1 VSLRSRIR
9 LPGGHTLEGSP
20 HDWARWAFWVP
31 LRQAL
36 DPRRPQQLRRAWPL
50 WRAQYLAAGSQKEA
64 MRAELTA
71 IFGPQGIED
80 MVRDAYR
87 IAFRVHLEEV
97 LLGKLTPD
105 TWPNFMRFA
114 GRENL
119 DAALDRGKGAII
131 AVPHAGNF
139 MMMIASVSLAGYPY
153 TQYAARGMAP
163 PEVAQAHA
171 EVFGVN
177 RWREEARAARES
189 NEDRL
194 PANFITLETNA
205 RELYRRLEANE
216 VIGLSPDG
224 RIGKKFV
231 PLTYLGRQALLNP
244 GVARLARGTG
254 AAIVPTLCSCPA
266 DDVNICT
273 FAEPIYPEEH
283 GRKRPWR
290 ELLEAYFVGA
300 VEPWVREHPGEYGIW
315 LAHCRERAAV
325 DDHPLFTDYAPDE
338 RYLKYL

>member
-1 VSLRSRIR
+1 MSLRSRIK
-9 LPGGHTLEGSP
+9 LPGGYALDGSP

-31 LRQAL
+31 LRGAL
-36 DPRRPQQLRRAWPL
+36 DPRKPEQLRRAYPL
-50 WRAQYLAAGSQKEA
+50 WRAQYAAAGSQKEA
-64 MRAELTA
+64 MRAELRA
-71 IFGPQGIED
+71 VFGDDDEQR
-80 MVRDAYR
+80 VRDAYR

-105 TWPNFMRFA
+105 TWPNFMRFE

-119 DAALDRGKGAII
+119 DAALARGKGAII

-163 PEVAQAHA
+163 PEVAAQHA

-177 RWREEARAARES
+177 RWREEARAAREA
-189 NEDRL
+189 NEDKL
-194 PANFITLETNA
+194 PANFITLETNV
-205 RELYRRLEANE
+205 RELYRRLDANE
-216 VIGLSPDG
+216 VIGISPDG
-224 RIGKKFV
+224 RIGNKFV
-231 PLTYLGRQALLNP
+231 PVNYLGRQALLNP
-244 GVARLARGTG
+244 GVARLARATG
-254 AAIVPTLCSCPA
+254 AAIVPTFCSAPV

-273 FAEPIYPEEH
+273 FADPIYPVDDA
-283 GRKRPWR
+283 GKKRGWR
-290 ELLEAYFVGA
+290 ELLEAYFLGA

-325 DDHPLFTDYAPDE
+325 DDHPLFTDYAPDD
-338 RYLKYL
+338 RYKKHL

>member
-1 VSLRSRIR
+1 MSMLSKIK
-9 LPGGHTLEGSP
+9 LPGGYSLEGSP

-31 LRQAL
+31 LRETL
-36 DPRRPQQLRRAWPL
+36 DPHKPEQLRRLYPL
-50 WRAQYLAAGSQKEA
+50 WRAQYAAAGAQKKA
-64 MRAELTA
+64 MRAEFEA
-71 IFGPQGIED
+71 IFGTVDEQT
-80 MVRDAYR
+80 VRDAYR

-105 TWPNFMRFA
+105 TWKNYMRFT

-119 DAALDRGKGAII
+119 DAALERGKGAII

-163 PEVAQAHA
+163 AEVAEAHSD
-171 EVFGVN
+171 VFGVN

-194 PANFITLETNA
+194 PANFITLQTNA

-216 VIGLSPDG
+216 VVGLSPDG
-224 RIGKKFV
+224 RIGNKFV

-244 GVARLARGTG
+244 GVGRLARSTG
-254 AAIVPTLCSCPA
+254 AAIVPTFCSAPE

-273 FAEPIYPEEH
+273 FGEPIFPEEN
-283 GRKRPWR
+283 GKKRGWR
-290 ELLEAYFVGA
+290 ELLEAYFNGA
-300 VEPWVREHPGEYGIW
+300 LEPWIREHPGEYGIW

-338 RYLKYL
+338 RYKKHL